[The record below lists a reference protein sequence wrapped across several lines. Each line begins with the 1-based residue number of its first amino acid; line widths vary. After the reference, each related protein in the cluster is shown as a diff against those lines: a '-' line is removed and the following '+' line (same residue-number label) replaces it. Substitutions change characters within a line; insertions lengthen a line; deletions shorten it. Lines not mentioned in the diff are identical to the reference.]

1 ITATTDATAI
11 FKNISKTD
19 DGYLNITLGNGE
31 TLTLEVFNSLNLK
44 LKAEAVTKVTDLA
57 SPLKIEY
64 EVTGTS
70 AGDAIITIAQA
81 VNVKATLDKETHTL
95 TVTFENDFDEGHV
108 IITAYD
114 LQHLVLRPLLF
125 KKN

>member
-1 ITATTDATAI
+1 M
-11 FKNISKTD
+11 
-19 DGYLNITLGNGE
+19 GNGE

-125 KKN
+125 KRINP

>member
-1 ITATTDATAI
+1 MD
-11 FKNISKTD
+11 IS
-19 DGYLNITLGNGE
+19 I
-31 TLTLEVFNSLNLK
+31 S
-44 LKAEAVTKVTDLA
+44 
-57 SPLKIEY
+57 
-64 EVTGTS
+64 
-70 AGDAIITIAQA
+70 GDAIITIAQA

-95 TVTFENDFDEGHV
+95 TVTFANDFDEGHV

>member
-1 ITATTDATAI
+1 MDETAI
-11 FKNISKTD
+11 FKNITKTD
-19 DGYLNITLGNGE
+19 EGYLKITLGNGE
-31 TLTLEVFNSLNLK
+31 TLTLEVFSSLNLR
-44 LKAEAVTKVTDLA
+44 LKANAVTKITDLS

-64 EVTGTS
+64 EVTGAS
-70 AGDAIITIAQA
+70 AEEALVTIAQA
-81 VNVKATLDKETHTL
+81 VNVKATIDKETHTL
-95 TVTFENDFDEGHV
+95 TVIFENNFDEGHV